1 MSELSKE
8 QLDAIEAEVAARP
21 EDMEELIDMVME
33 LRADLERATE
43 EAYAA
48 NTGLAL
54 LKKKL
59 QQAGIA
65 V

>member
-1 MSELSKE
+1 MSGLSKE
-8 QLDAIEAEVAARP
+8 QLDAIEAEVAGRP

-33 LRADLERATE
+33 LRGDLDRTTE
-43 EAYAA
+43 EVYAA
-48 NTGLAL
+48 NTELAL